1 MTLSRFEYIVWEGV
15 NDLMEDIQALVRLCK
30 RIPSKVNIIQ
40 YNPIEGSSM
49 KQANQTVIDAYISVL
64 TKSRIS
70 VTYRR
75 SRGLDI
81 DAACGQLANKGDV
94 K

>member
-1 MTLSRFEYIVWEGV
+1 
-15 NDLMEDIQALVRLCK
+15 
-30 RIPSKVNIIQ
+30 
-40 YNPIEGSSM
+40 M